1 MLYGPVILDVGI
13 QELLPCS
20 TMHTIA
26 EYQEP
31 NLKKECSPMAYLLL
45 YNAILG
51 RER

>member
-1 MLYGPVILDVGI
+1 MIYGLVILDVGI
-13 QELLPCS
+13 QQLLLCS
-20 TMHTIA
+20 TVQAIS
-26 EYQEP
+26 ECQEP